1 MWEGDPRERADGI
14 GWVTRA
20 VFPDPRLRLS
30 VGRGDSGPAGADG
43 ARVRYA
49 VVPSVDRA
57 RFLLPLASRRVGAA
71 STWAYNALRPSRV
84 RLNRLA
90 VGLLAGVGATRAA
103 GMPVLTVAVPAEVD
117 RAEVLLVDHLAAV
130 LGDRLHAAIGIR
142 PPDPHHKPTLQLFDD
157 RGRPR
162 GYAKIGWNDAT
173 RAMVRAEAD
182 ALRNLARGGADLPDA
197 PRLLGETEWGELAVT
212 VVEPM
217 PSGVRGLRR
226 PAEPQ
231 LAAMLAVARRGGPPT
246 PARPLRGSPFLAD
259 LSARAE
265 RADLSARAERA
276 DLSARTERA
285 DLSARA
291 EQADLSARAE
301 QGDLSAGGARS
312 GPADGAQ
319 WPGGTFR
326 DVVVALA
333 ERYGEVSLE
342 FGDWHGD
349 WVPWNLGDHRG
360 RLIAWDWENSGSDR
374 PVGFDLAHQGFQSAL
389 SLGGRPA
396 AEAAEQMVAL
406 LDRHGAALGL
416 DADRRRLVGDAYL
429 VELWLRTAELAAGGG
444 GWSPKLYPALP
455 KVLAERLR

>member
-1 MWEGDPRERADGI
+1 MAAERRGSDPRERQDGI

-30 VGRGDSGPAGADG
+30 VSRDRHGGGDRESSGATT
-43 ARVRYA
+43 VRYA

-71 STWAYNALRPSRV
+71 STWAYNALRPPRV

-90 VGLLAGVGATRAA
+90 VGLLAGVGATGAA
-103 GMPVLTVAVPAEVD
+103 GMPVLTVTVPDGVD
-117 RAEVLLVDHLAAV
+117 RAEVLLVDRLATL
-130 LGDRLHAAIGIR
+130 LGGRLHAAIGIR

-182 ALRNLARGGADLPDA
+182 ALRDLPRDGAGLPDA
-197 PRLLGETEWGELAVT
+197 PRLLGQVDWGDLAVT
-212 VVEPM
+212 VVAPM
-217 PSGVRGLRR
+217 PPGVRGLRR
-226 PAEPQ
+226 PDEPQ
-231 LAAMLAVARRGGPPT
+231 LAAMLAVARRGGPPA
-246 PARPLRGSPFLAD
+246 PVRPLRGSPFLAD
-259 LSARAE
+259 LTARAE
-265 RADLSARAERA
+265 RA
-276 DLSARTERA
+276 
-285 DLSARA
+285 
-291 EQADLSARAE
+291 
-301 QGDLSAGGARS
+301 GG
-312 GPADGAQ
+312 PV
-319 WPGGTFR
+319 R
-326 DVVVALA
+326 DALA
-333 ERYGEVSLE
+333 ALVARDGDVALE

-349 WVPWNLGDHRG
+349 WVPWNLGTHRG

-389 SLGGRPA
+389 SLAGRPA
-396 AEAAEQMVAL
+396 AEAADGMRAL

-416 DADRRRLVGDAYL
+416 DAGRRRLVGDAYL

-444 GWSPKLYPALP
+444 GWSPKLHPALLD
-455 KVLAERLR
+455 VLAERLR